1 MDEAA
6 PADQRRALYV
16 RETAEGDLVKIAF
29 ALLNAGLWVV
39 LVIAWILGAPLPPVW
54 IIAGMAILLAWAGVV
69 IAVRK

>member
-1 MDEAA
+1 M
-6 PADQRRALYV
+6 
-16 RETAEGDLVKIAF
+16 KIAF